1 MRQSWPMVSFTYR
14 MWKVSGLLQG
24 IHDFTVSLLGSNHL
38 ANIAC
43 PVLDCEQSLFF
54 FRFSEGS
61 ARASIEWQSRKE
73 RGRQPKKKKHRLL
86 TQLEQMKYTLASQC
100 KYDWLMR
107 EALTTK
113 LSIIKTINKLMTA
126 EALQNLCHGFQ
137 K

>member
-1 MRQSWPMVSFTYR
+1 MRQCWPMVSFTYR
-14 MWKVSGLLQG
+14 MWKVSGLLQS
-24 IHDFTVSLLGSNHL
+24 IHDFTVSLLSSNHL

-61 ARASIEWQSRKE
+61 ARARASSGKAATRAAAQEEKTE
-73 RGRQPKKKKHRLL
+73 TAHK
-86 TQLEQMKYTLASQC
+86 LEEMKYTLASQC

-113 LSIIKTINKLMTA
+113 LSIIKTINKLMMA

>member
-1 MRQSWPMVSFTYR
+1 MRQCWPMVSFTYR

-43 PVLDCEQSLFF
+43 PVLDCAQSLFF

-61 ARASIEWQSRKE
+61 ARE
-73 RGRQPKKKKHRLL
+73 RRVAKQQGTRAAAQEEKQRLL

-100 KYDWLMR
+100 KYNWLMH
-107 EALTTK
+107 ESLTTK
-113 LSIIKTINKLMTA
+113 LSIIKTINKLMMA